1 MKNALFSRLCT
12 VRRIRQFNLSLMA
25 TLAVMALTACGGGGS
40 DAPVMPTAVEAT
52 VLLQEDGTPMP
63 APDSAAYAATETV
76 ASITTV
82 PAGDVSFPNSDG
94 LVIQARLYKPE
105 GTGALPTVVMMHGCS
120 GVHSYSNPALGVSN
134 IHKEW
139 AKRLNDAGYAAL
151 LVDSFTPRG
160 TQNQCGNG
168 VAGVDEAVDRPKD
181 ARAALQ
187 WLVSNGVAPADRVA
201 LIGWS
206 NGGSATMAALD
217 SSHATPGSLRFA
229 GGFSFYPGCGLLNN
243 FGGISMSNWLP
254 YAPLEILHAATDPL
268 YTGGSCDTRVNR
280 AHMAGA
286 VGLNLTVYPGARHSF
301 DQATSVKAPY
311 TQADVDAKQ
320 AADAVVMQRLA
331 SLFTPCAPAFPH

>member
-1 MKNALFSRLCT
+1 MKPIQFSRLRT
-12 VRRIRQFNLSLMA
+12 SRRIRQFNLSLVA
-25 TLAVMALTACGGGGS
+25 TLAVMALAACGGGGS
-40 DAPVMPTAVEAT
+40 DAPAMPAAVIASVM
-52 VLLQEDGTPMP
+52 LQEDGTPMP
-63 APDSAAYAATETV
+63 MPGSDADAAMETLTNLAPV
-76 ASITTV
+76 TTSE
-82 PAGDVSFPNSDG
+82 VSFTNSDG
-94 LVIQARLYKPE
+94 LVIPAWLYKPA
-105 GTGALPTVVMMHGCS
+105 GTGTLPTVVMMHGCS
-120 GVHSYSNPALGVSN
+120 GAYSYSDPAKGVSG

-168 VAGVDEAVDRPKD
+168 VAGVDEAIERPKD

-187 WLVSNGVAPADRVA
+187 WIVGNGLAPADRVA

-243 FGGISMSNWLP
+243 FGGISQSSWLP
-254 YAPLEILHAATDPL
+254 YAPLEILHASTDPL
-268 YTGGSCDTRVNR
+268 YTSGSCTTRVNR

-286 VGLNLTVYPGARHSF
+286 AGLNLTVYPGARHSF
-301 DQATSVKAPY
+301 DLATSVKAPY
-311 TQADVDAKQ
+311 TQADVEAKQ
-320 AADAVVMQRLA
+320 AADAVVMQKLA
-331 SLFTPCAPAFPH
+331 SLFTP

>member
-1 MKNALFSRLCT
+1 MKPIHFSRLRAS
-12 VRRIRQFNLSLMA
+12 RRIRQFNLSLMA

-40 DAPVMPTAVEAT
+40 DAPAMPAAIAANVM
-52 VLLQEDGTPMP
+52 LQEDGTPMP
-63 APDSAAYAATETV
+63 TPGSEAYAAMETIASV
-76 ASITTV
+76 APVTASE
-82 PAGDVSFPNSDG
+82 VSFTNSDG
-94 LVIQARLYKPE
+94 LVIPGRLYKAAGP
-105 GTGALPTVVMMHGCS
+105 GAVPTVVMMHGCS
-120 GVHSYSNPALGVSN
+120 GAYSYSDPALGVSG

-139 AKRLNDAGYAAL
+139 ARRLNDAGFAAL

-168 VAGVDEAVDRPKD
+168 VAGVDEAVERPKD

-187 WLVSNGVAPADRVA
+187 WVVSNGVAPADRVA

-229 GGFSFYPGCGLLNN
+229 GGFAFYPGCGLLNN
-243 FGGISMSNWLP
+243 FGGISQSSWLP

-268 YTGGSCDTRVNR
+268 YTGGSCTTRVNR

-286 VGLNLTVYPGARHSF
+286 TGLSLTVYPGARHSF
-301 DQATSVKAPY
+301 DLATSVKAPY
-311 TQADVDAKQ
+311 TQADVDAKL
-320 AADAVVMQRLA
+320 AADAVVMQKLA
-331 SLFTPCAPAFPH
+331 NLFTP